1 MEIKKRGRGRPKKSK
16 AISINWN
23 KDDCEEDLSAAIDY
37 YISPNGIIDNIKL
50 SSEFNEFVKKRKETG
65 IDYSKDLML
74 HEIDRWPL
82 R

>member
-1 MEIKKRGRGRPKKSK
+1 MRKGGRKKQSLIRLDEQTERYLNPNTIIKST
-16 AISINWN
+16 
-23 KDDCEEDLSAAIDY
+23 
-37 YISPNGIIDNIKL
+37 KL
-50 SSEFNEFVKKRKETG
+50 ANSFANFVKERKETG

>member
-1 MEIKKRGRGRPKKSK
+1 MKTKGKERGRPKKE
-16 AISINWN
+16 SIFDINLGN
-23 KDDCEEDLSAAIDY
+23 KSDNEDLSSAINY
-37 YISPNGIIDNIKL
+37 YTSPNGIIDNIKL
-50 SSEFNEFVKKRKETG
+50 SSEFSEFVKKRKETG